1 MTEYQVELGT
11 QAQADIIEIMRYIG
25 VTLQEPRTAGNLYR
39 RLKEEISSLNQM
51 PERYP
56 YEAGDRLRVLG
67 VRKLLVK
74 NFKVLYLVNIKSCRV
89 QIARIIYAGRN
100 ISKILESTEFK
111 NQ

>member
-56 YEAGDRLRVLG
+56 YEADDRLRALG
-67 VRKLLVK
+67 IRKLLVK
-74 NFKVLYLVNIKSCRV
+74 NYKVLYLVNTESRRV
-89 QIARIIYAGRN
+89 QVARVIYAGRD
-100 ISKILESTEFK
+100 ISKILEGTEFE